1 MYGPRRADISPACH
15 GFVHPKSRPPASP
28 NTGPAGSLDRCLNDF
43 RSTVPLEWG
52 GNPFRAMQRFANEI
66 DRMFADIGI
75 GRHMSLPLPRTTDVD
90 LWAPDIDVVQ
100 RNNELT
106 IKADLPGLRRED
118 VLIDITDDA
127 VTIQGERKLEREEE
141 REGIYRTERSY
152 GSFCRVIPL
161 PEGAMT
167 DQAKATF
174 RDGVLEVIMPAPPAS
189 KGRRLEITERARK

>member
-1 MYGPRRADISPACH
+1 MTDKQNAITPTRR
-15 GFVHPKSRPPASP
+15 
-28 NTGPAGSLDRCLNDF
+28 SL
-43 RSTVPLEWG
+43 STPLEWG

-118 VLIDITDDA
+118 VSIDITDDA

-141 REGIYRTERSY
+141 REGIYRIERSY

-161 PEGAMT
+161 PEGAMI